1 MIESFEHS
9 NDNPIISI
17 VVSTVQT
24 DKKFNPAINALVTN
38 KTSKII
44 KIKFNEVYFVSHNKI
59 QRDIHNGYYL
69 SQPIEILPNV
79 SKNITY
85 NLSNVNDRDYRFNPM
100 DLIITTFTID
110 GNKYSLGIRI
120 GNAKDLTS
128 TPILQPTTPNIKKKE
143 PKWQLGCLVIFLIFV
158 FYMVLAYLFRN
169 YKGV

>member
-1 MIESFEHS
+1 MDIIDNEHS

-24 DKKFNPAINALVTN
+24 DKKFYPAINALVTN
-38 KTSKII
+38 KTNNII

-59 QRDIHNGYYL
+59 QRDISKGYYL
-69 SQPIEILPNV
+69 SDPLEILPNV

-85 NLSNVNDRDYRFNPM
+85 NLSNVNDRDYQFNPK

-120 GNAKDLTS
+120 GNAKDLTI
-128 TPILQPTTPNIKKKE
+128 TPISEPTSPAIKKK
-143 PKWQLGCLVIFLIFV
+143 PNKWQLGCLVLILI
-158 FYMVLAYLFRN
+158 YIICIILEYLVN
-169 YKGV
+169 